1 MEAAVV
7 LSLISG
13 CREARAFKALDVVAY
28 IGKVFIISE
37 HVFQT
42 ERLVHHLLV
51 RLSLKRKAF

>member
-37 HVFQT
+37 HVYIKT
-42 ERLVHHLLV
+42 ERLNCIIW
-51 RLSLKRKAF
+51 SE

>member
-1 MEAAVV
+1 MV

-37 HVFQT
+37 HVFQI

-51 RLSLKRKAF
+51 RRLSLKRKAF